1 MRKSISTFLFLIF
14 SAGFFLTL
22 STPAMADD
30 DPPGRVAR
38 LNYIQGS
45 VSFQPGGESDWV
57 QANPNRPLTTG
68 DNLWTDRNSRG
79 ELHIGSTV
87 IRLWSETGITF
98 LNLDDRTVQIQLA
111 EGSLSVHV
119 RRLDGGDAFEID
131 TPNLAFT
138 VQRPGEYRVDVDPNG
153 NTTVVTVRQ
162 GEGNVT
168 GGGSEYDLDSGDRDV
183 FSGTDS
189 LTYDG
194 GSAGRMDDFDQWVRS
209 RDDREERA
217 ESARYVS
224 RDVIGYEDLD
234 DYGDWRNVPDYG
246 YVWFPA
252 RMAPGWA
259 PYRFGHWVWIEPWG
273 WTWVED
279 EPWGFAPFHYGR
291 WAVYGGGWCWVPGP
305 VVVRPVYSPAL
316 VVFVGGPRFGISL
329 SIGGGGGVGWFPLG
343 PREVYVP
350 PYRTSVRYVQNVNIT
365 NTTVNVVNVTNIYNN
380 RDASRITYMH
390 RENAGAV
397 TVVSRDTFVNAR
409 PVGGA
414 AVRVDPRQL
423 HDAEVQRGVSVAPV
437 RQSVVGSGV
446 IATVRP
452 PQAVM
457 NRQVVVKQAPAPPP
471 VSFQKRQQVLAAQPG
486 SAPTQQQ
493 LDRIRAQQVQPEPAV
508 KVAPPSQ
515 PNANQPPAGRFPTQQ
530 QNDQRR
536 GQQGQQGQQQPP
548 AISAQPTQP
557 NVNQPPVGRIPT
569 QPQNDQRRGPQAQQ
583 GQQQP
588 PASST
593 PPSQPNVNQPQS
605 GRVPTQQQ
613 TDRSRGQQVQQQ
625 PPASSTPPSQPN
637 VNQPQSGRV
646 PTQQQTDRSRGQQVQ
661 QQPPVIYAPPAR
673 VNQDTYHPHQFEK
686 PQNAAPQKPQT
697 EQPKGR
703 DEGQQRGQDSKKSGG
718 NDQERKQR

>member
-1 MRKSISTFLFLIF
+1 MRKSIFSFLVLIF
-14 SAGFFLTL
+14 SAGLLSFF
-22 STPAMADD
+22 SKPAMADD

-45 VSFQPGGESDWV
+45 VSFQPAGESDWV
-57 QANPNRPLTTG
+57 QANPNRPLTSG

-79 ELHIGSTV
+79 ELHIDSTV
-87 IRLWSETGITF
+87 VRLSSETGITF

-111 EGSLSVHV
+111 QGSLGVHV
-119 RRLDGGDAFEID
+119 RRLEGGDAFEID

-153 NTTVVTVRQ
+153 NTTVVTVRE

-194 GSAGRMDDFDQWVRS
+194 GNAGRMDDFDQWGRS

-217 ESARYVS
+217 QSARYVS

-234 DYGDWRNVPDYG
+234 DYGDWRSVPDYG

-252 RMAPGWA
+252 HMAPGWA
-259 PYRFGHWVWIEPWG
+259 PYHFGHWVWIEPWG

-305 VVVRPVYSPAL
+305 VVVRPIYSPAL

-380 RDASRITYMH
+380 RDNSRVTYMH

-409 PVGGA
+409 AVGGA
-414 AVRVDPRQL
+414 AVRVDERHL
-423 HDAEVQRGVSVAPV
+423 RDAEIQRGVAVAPV

-452 PQAVM
+452 PQAVI

-471 VSFQKRQQVLAAQPG
+471 VSFQRRQQVLAAQPG

-493 LDRIRAQQVQPEPAV
+493 LDRIRGQQMQPQPPVKFAQPG
-508 KVAPPSQ
+508 Q
-515 PNANQPPAGRFPTQQ
+515 PNANQPPVGRFPNQQ

-536 GQQGQQGQQQPP
+536 GQQGQQQQAPVISNPPNQPPSNQQQNDQRRGQQGQQQPP
-548 AISAQPTQP
+548 AISSQPKQPTS
-557 NVNQPPVGRIPT
+557 NQPPSGRIPAQQQT
-569 QPQNDQRRGPQAQQ
+569 DQPRGQQ
-583 GQQQP
+583 GQPQP
-588 PASST
+588 PAT
-593 PPSQPNVNQPQS
+593 PYPPSQPNANQPQS
-605 GRVPTQQQ
+605 GRGSAQQM
-613 TDRSRGQQVQQQ
+613 DRSRGQQVQPQ
-625 PPASSTPPSQPN
+625 A
-637 VNQPQSGRV
+637 QPQ
-646 PTQQQTDRSRGQQVQ
+646 T
-661 QQPPVIYAPPAR
+661 QQPPVKYAPPAR
-673 VNQDTYHPHQFEK
+673 VNDNTYHPHQFEK
-686 PQNAAPQKPQT
+686 PQQNPAPEKQQAPQPKPQ
-697 EQPKGR
+697 ERAP
-703 DEGQQRGQDSKKSGG
+703 DRGQDSNKRDGG
-718 NDQERKQR
+718 DQDRKQR